1 MKEQFDHLDGF
12 PQDEVRLAI
21 RTGIAQAQ
29 EQMDGKVKTPYKRKI
44 TYLLS
49 SVAAVFGLLFISA
62 QYSPAIATSL
72 SKIPL
77 IGSVFGDSDLIGL
90 QNAYQEGLIDEI
102 GETQTINGIS
112 VTLNEVLYD
121 QSNITIGLIIESE
134 RELGEHYF
142 GSGMDITI
150 NGKLPKAV
158 SGSYGEE
165 MISSTTRTAIQMIGI
180 TEEMPD
186 QFELGLTLK
195 GEKGEKWHFSTPI
208 KKIKDIKTI
217 PVQHEQTVDGI
228 QLKVTEVSISKT
240 GVSVS
245 FESAEKVDDFDKTRG
260 NYIDLQVVDQD
271 GNKIKNLSGAVI
283 GERMKDTIVYKS
295 KKQFDPIDSK
305 VTELTITPYLEI
317 PSSGGGVDEN
327 GQYIEKDYSGLKEV
341 KFEPFTVKIP

>member
-1 MKEQFDHLDGF
+1 MNWKGVISSMKEQFDHLDGF

-150 NGKLPKAV
+150 NGKLPKV
-158 SGSYGEE
+158 VTGSYGEE

-208 KKIKDIKTI
+208 KK
-217 PVQHEQTVDGI
+217 
-228 QLKVTEVSISKT
+228 
-240 GVSVS
+240 
-245 FESAEKVDDFDKTRG
+245 
-260 NYIDLQVVDQD
+260 
-271 GNKIKNLSGAVI
+271 
-283 GERMKDTIVYKS
+283 
-295 KKQFDPIDSK
+295 
-305 VTELTITPYLEI
+305 
-317 PSSGGGVDEN
+317 
-327 GQYIEKDYSGLKEV
+327 
-341 KFEPFTVKIP
+341 

>member
-1 MKEQFDHLDGF
+1 MNWKGVISSMKEQFDHFDVF
-12 PQDEVRLAI
+12 PQAEVRSAI

-29 EQMDGKVKTPYKRKI
+29 EQMDGKVKAPLYKRKI

-49 SVAAVFGLLFISA
+49 CVAAVFGLLFISA

-77 IGSVFGDSDLIGL
+77 IGSVFGDSDLMGL

-112 VTLNEVLYD
+112 VTLNEVLSD

-142 GSGMDITI
+142 GAGMDITI

-208 KKIKDIKTI
+208 KK
-217 PVQHEQTVDGI
+217 
-228 QLKVTEVSISKT
+228 
-240 GVSVS
+240 
-245 FESAEKVDDFDKTRG
+245 
-260 NYIDLQVVDQD
+260 
-271 GNKIKNLSGAVI
+271 
-283 GERMKDTIVYKS
+283 
-295 KKQFDPIDSK
+295 
-305 VTELTITPYLEI
+305 
-317 PSSGGGVDEN
+317 
-327 GQYIEKDYSGLKEV
+327 
-341 KFEPFTVKIP
+341 

>member
-1 MKEQFDHLDGF
+1 MKEQYDRFEVF

-29 EQMDGKVKTPYKRKI
+29 EQIDGKVKTPLYKRKI

-49 SVAAVFGLLFISA
+49 SVAAAFGLFISA

-77 IGSVFGDSDLIGL
+77 IGSVFGDSDFIGL
-90 QNAYQEGLIDEI
+90 QHAYQEGLIDEI
-102 GETQTINGIS
+102 GETQTVNGIS

-142 GSGMDITI
+142 GAGMDITI
-150 NGKLPKAV
+150 NGKSPKAV
-158 SGSYGEE
+158 TGSYGEE
-165 MISSTTRTAIQMIGI
+165 MVSATTRTAIQTINI
-180 TEEMPD
+180 TEDMPD
-186 QFELGLTLK
+186 QFELGLTLQ

-208 KKIKDIKTI
+208 QKIKDIKTI
-217 PVQHEQTVDGI
+217 PLQHKQTVDGI
-228 QLKVTEVSISKT
+228 QLTVTEVSISKT

-245 FESAEKVDDFDKTRG
+245 FVSSEKESDFNKTRG
-260 NYIDLQVVDQD
+260 HYIDFRVVDQD
-271 GNKIKNLSGAVI
+271 GNKLTNLSGGVT

-295 KKQFDPIDSK
+295 TKQFDPIGSN
-305 VTELTITPYLEI
+305 VTELTITPYLVI
-317 PSSGGGVDEN
+317 PSSGRGVDEN
-327 GQYIEKDYSGLKEV
+327 GKYIEKDYSAVKDV
-341 KFEPFTVKIP
+341 KFESFTVKIP